1 MYGVPTGTDSNG
13 RPITFAQILGGNH
26 VVQVFCQIEDAYG
39 TVLSWQFGV
48 EGGDVTVDRT
58 AQVRRSC
65 QLEVTPFGATGVITD
80 STVLEQLAETLI
92 PSDANDVFA
101 PYGNKVRIWY
111 GIEVPGFFNA
121 FLGNSFYTW
130 PLGVFRLSQVEIA
143 DDGTPKMSITA
154 YDDSRTISR
163 NKLTKPWI
171 VAAGINW
178 GDAIIALLT
187 DRLPGMQA
195 QTHAVTTLTP
205 SQLVVDPE
213 SDPWRTAMDWAA
225 SFGSEIYFD
234 RDGLLVIADEPDPE
248 SDPIVW
254 EYKDGTLDANAVL
267 LSVTRSTSDEP
278 GYNGVVLTSESNTIS
293 VPVRVEIWDDD
304 PSSPTYALGP
314 YGKVPKFVSN
324 PYVTDPTTGGVA
336 AYAELLKTIGGT
348 EAFNFAIVPN
358 PAHEAG
364 DLVRV
369 VRPLSRTDTTSI
381 IDAMTVPLAVTSAM
395 TIRTRERRSAA
406 QISGGL
412 L

>member
-1 MYGVPTGTDSNG
+1 MDGTPIGVDSNG
-13 RPITFAQILGGNH
+13 RPLPFAQILGGNH
-26 VVQVFCQIEDAYG
+26 NVQIFCQIEDADG
-39 TVLSWQFGV
+39 VVLSWQFGI

-65 QLEVTPFGATGVITD
+65 RLEVTPFGAAGVITD
-80 STVLEQLAETLI
+80 TTVLEQLAETLI
-92 PSDANDVFA
+92 PDDGKDVFA

-111 GIEVPGFFNA
+111 GIEIPGYTNTS
-121 FLGNSFYTW
+121 LGNSFYTW
-130 PLGVFRLSQVEIA
+130 ALGVFRLSQIDIS

-163 NKLTKPWI
+163 NKLTSPWI
-171 VAAGINW
+171 VTAGQNW
-178 GDAIIALLT
+178 GDVIIALFA
-187 DRLPGMQA
+187 DRLPGMQSRA
-195 QTHAVTTLTP
+195 HGVTALTTV
-205 SQLVVDPE
+205 QLVIDPE
-213 SDPWRTAMDWAA
+213 SDPWKTGSDWAA
-225 SFGSEIYFD
+225 SIGCEVYFD

-248 SDPIVW
+248 TDPLVW
-254 EYKDGTLDANAVL
+254 TYDDGSSNQNAVL
-267 LSVTRSTSDEP
+267 LNVTRSMSDEP
-278 GYNGVVLTSESNTIS
+278 GYNGIVLTSESNTLN

-304 PSSPTYALGP
+304 PNSPTYALGD

-324 PYVTDPTTGGVA
+324 PYVVDPTQGGAA

-348 EAFNFAIVPN
+348 ESFNFAIIPN

-369 VRPLSRTDTTSI
+369 IRPLSRTDTTSI
-381 IDAMTVPLAVTSAM
+381 IDSMTIPLAVTDAM